1 MVLLRC
7 NIFRASYVHLIKD
20 TDTGSMYCRDM
31 QVRFLKVKTLLNNA
45 FKIPFILFT
54 AFRSKIQR
62 GGGGGEGPHI
72 QLRVVFTCTSYQ
84 FSSFFPFGKAEKPKM
99 RGVGTGGENS

>member
-20 TDTGSMYCRDM
+20 TDSMYCRDM

-45 FKIPFILFT
+45 FKIPFILIT

-62 GGGGGEGPHI
+62 GVGGGGGGSSYSTKGSVYMY
-72 QLRVVFTCTSYQ
+72 QLSI
-84 FSSFFPFGKAEKPKM
+84 
-99 RGVGTGGENS
+99 